1 MTVEMG
7 LTGSRETQDNSE
19 DNSISKDS
27 ETPPTLL
34 PLNKKVRVHL
44 VPKFYTSEERGIT
57 RSYYLL
63 ITLQG
68 VRDLYHASVGVT
80 ARVEFHERRQS
91 LGGSSSSFI
100 RREALT
106 RSHSATVNTVDGTDI
121 EVKQVTVK
129 ENDSL
134 RIVGFFTRDLGSI
147 PDLTSCDSFDLILCP
162 SYRISTEHSDWL
174 LLGTMYTKHAN
185 SKHARHWRA
194 AVRADYT

>member
-7 LTGSRETQDNSE
+7 STGTKEKQDNSE

-27 ETPPTLL
+27 NTPPTLL

-57 RSYYLL
+57 RSFYLL
-63 ITLQG
+63 VTLQG
-68 VRDLYHASVGVT
+68 VKDLYQASVGVT
-80 ARVEFHERRQS
+80 ATVEFHERRQS

-106 RSHSATVNTVDGTDI
+106 RTRSDTVNSIDGPDI

-134 RIVGFFTRDLGSI
+134 RIAGVFTKDLGSI
-147 PDLTSCDSFDLILCP
+147 PDLTNCDSFDLILCP

-194 AVRADYT
+194 AVRADYS